1 MTKEK
6 ILDYLNSHKNED
18 GSINSE
24 AAAEELVLRVK
35 WALEKELKQAKRELI
50 ETTLEDVWRKIHQ
63 KNLPE
68 RINVNIGNKVFV
80 SKYMLDL
87 CVLSGMLNKE
97 YGLCLEAVEW

>member
-18 GSINSE
+18 GSINAE
-24 AAAEELVLRVK
+24 AAADELVLRVK

-68 RINVNIGNKVFV
+68 RICFKVGNKVVFGDF
-80 SKYMLDL
+80 MIDP
-87 CVLSGMLNKE
+87 CALSGMLNKE
-97 YGLCLEAVEW
+97 YGLCLEAVKW